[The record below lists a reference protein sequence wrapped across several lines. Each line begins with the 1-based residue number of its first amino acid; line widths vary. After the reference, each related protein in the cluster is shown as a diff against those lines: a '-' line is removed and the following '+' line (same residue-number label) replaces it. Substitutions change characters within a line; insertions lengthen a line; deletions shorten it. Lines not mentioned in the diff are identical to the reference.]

1 MSRKEFAITEA
12 EWEVMKVIWSNDY
25 VTSREVIEILNHKTN
40 WSVSTV
46 KTLLAR
52 LVDKTY
58 LSTEKNGKQ
67 FIYRATVNEEEA
79 INNLLAID
87 IEKICQKKKGKMIYQ
102 LIKEQELSQQDIK
115 DLQELLNEKIKT
127 APLDLACNCAV
138 GQCNCHK

>member
-1 MSRKEFAITEA
+1 MSHKEFAITEA

-25 VTSREVIEILNHKTN
+25 VTSREVIDILNHKTN

-67 FIYRATVNEEEA
+67 FIYRATVNEEEV
-79 INNLLAID
+79 INNLLAQD